1 MQQGTFNIIALENT
15 EKRLQEMLARYNKE
29 HEDEAVRDSVIQR
42 FEFTYSIALKTL
54 RKYFIE
60 RAFVLEE
67 VNQMSFNEMIRIAS
81 KLNLI
86 KSDLEKWTQY
96 STMRNLTSHTYDE
109 EIALK
114 VVGIVPDF
122 YEEIS
127 FLLTKMKGS
136 EKNA

>member
-1 MQQGTFNIIALENT
+1 M
-15 EKRLQEMLARYNKE
+15 
-29 HEDEAVRDSVIQR
+29 
-42 FEFTYSIALKTL
+42 KTL

-60 RAFVLEE
+60 RAFVIDD
-67 VNQMSFNEMIRIAS
+67 VNNLSFNEMIRIAS

-96 STMRNLTSHTYDE
+96 RTMRNLTSHTYDE

>member
-1 MQQGTFNIIALENT
+1 MTNLDFTALENT
-15 EKRLQEMLARYNKE
+15 INRLGEVLKRYEREKT
-29 HEDEAVRDSVIQR
+29 DDVVRDSVIQR

-60 RAFVLEE
+60 RAFIIDD
-67 VNQMSFNEMIRIAS
+67 VNNLSFNEMIRIAS

-96 STMRNLTSHTYDE
+96 RTMRNLTSHTYDE

>member
-1 MQQGTFNIIALENT
+1 MTNLDFTALENT
-15 EKRLQEMLARYNKE
+15 INRLGEVLKRYEREKT
-29 HEDEAVRDSVIQR
+29 DDVVRDSVIQR

-60 RAFVLEE
+60 RAFVIDD
-67 VNQMSFNEMIRIAS
+67 VNNLSFNEMIRIAS

-96 STMRNLTSHTYDE
+96 RTMRNLTSHTYDE

-127 FLLTKMKGS
+127 FLLTKMK
-136 EKNA
+136 

>member
-1 MQQGTFNIIALENT
+1 MQQGTFNITALENA

-67 VNQMSFNEMIRIAS
+67 VNQMSFNEMIRTAS
-81 KLNLI
+81 QLNLLV
-86 KSDLEKWTQY
+86 SNLEKWTVY
-96 STMRNLTSHTYDE
+96 REMRNMTSHTYDE
-109 EIALK
+109 EIALQ
-114 VVGIVPDF
+114 VVSIIPDF
-122 YEEIS
+122 SKEIAYLITRLKES
-127 FLLTKMKGS
+127 
-136 EKNA
+136 N

>member
-1 MQQGTFNIIALENT
+1 MTNLDFTALENT
-15 EKRLQEMLARYNKE
+15 INRLGEVLKRYEREKT
-29 HEDEAVRDSVIQR
+29 DDVVRDAVIQR

-60 RAFVLEE
+60 RAFVIDD
-67 VNQMSFNEMIRIAS
+67 VNNLSFNEMIRIAS

-96 STMRNLTSHTYDE
+96 RTMRNLTSHTYDE

>member
-1 MQQGTFNIIALENT
+1 MTNLDFTALENT
-15 EKRLQEMLARYNKE
+15 INRLGEVLKRYEREKT
-29 HEDEAVRDSVIQR
+29 DDVVRDSVIQR

-60 RAFVLEE
+60 RAFVIDD
-67 VNQMSFNEMIRIAS
+67 VNNLSFNEMIRIAS

-96 STMRNLTSHTYDE
+96 RTMRNLTSHTYDE

-122 YEEIS
+122 YKEIS
-127 FLLTKMKGS
+127 FLLAKMKGS

>member
-1 MQQGTFNIIALENT
+1 MTNLDFTALENT
-15 EKRLQEMLARYNKE
+15 INRLGEVLKRYEREKT
-29 HEDEAVRDSVIQR
+29 DDVVRDSVIQR

-60 RAFVLEE
+60 RAFVIDD
-67 VNQMSFNEMIRIAS
+67 VNNLSFNEMIRIAS

-96 STMRNLTSHTYDE
+96 RTMRNLTSHTYDE

-122 YEEIS
+122 YEEIA

>member
-1 MQQGTFNIIALENT
+1 MTNLDFTALENT
-15 EKRLQEMLARYNKE
+15 INRLGEALKRYEREKT
-29 HEDEAVRDSVIQR
+29 DDVVRDAVIQR

-60 RAFVLEE
+60 RAFVIDD
-67 VNQMSFNEMIRIAS
+67 VNNLSFNEMIRIAS

-96 STMRNLTSHTYDE
+96 RTMRNLTSHTYDE